1 MSDEMDRK
9 EGEAPT
15 EPQPEPQPS
24 ERGEQGRRTRRLLR
38 SRDDRMVAGVA
49 GGLGRYFAVDPTI
62 VRIAF
67 VVSVFFGGLGI
78 FAYLALALFVPSAD
92 TDGEIEAAPIER
104 SRTLAIAAGVG
115 ILVVALSWGAFDGGW
130 GFDGPDGPWLFGPPL
145 ILLAIGAGLYFLLRN
160 TGNSSVAG
168 VVGKIVLGLT
178 LLFLAGCAAM
188 FSAWAG
194 ATGHGVAV
202 AGVITAIGV
211 LLALAAFRGGARWL
225 IAPAVVLAI
234 PLGTVAAA
242 DISFGDGVGEREYRP
257 ASIESLPAGGFEL
270 GVGRL
275 GVDLRELDWGPR
287 TVVELDTD
295 LGIGETVIAIPESVC
310 VAAHATA
317 AAGDIQVAG
326 DSSDGIDAEFDNDVP
341 AEALPRLE
349 LDAEVDLG
357 AIRVLN
363 DDEIDVDDER
373 DWHDF
378 EDDDDEMEERH
389 EEACAVEP
397 APAVSTG
404 PGQGERG
411 AKGGK

>member
-1 MSDEMDRK
+1 MNDETDRSPEDAPGD
-9 EGEAPT
+9 EGTTTKRA
-15 EPQPEPQPS
+15 
-24 ERGEQGRRTRRLLR
+24 RRLLR
-38 SRDDRMVAGVA
+38 SRDDRMIAGVA

-67 VVSVFFGGLGI
+67 VVSIFFGGLGV
-78 FAYLALALFVPSAD
+78 FAYLALALFVPSAEG
-92 TDGEIEAAPIER
+92 DGEIEPAPIER
-104 SRTLAIAAGVG
+104 SRGLAIAAGVG
-115 ILVVALSWGAFDGGW
+115 IVIVALSWGAFDGGW
-130 GFDGPDGPWLFGPPL
+130 GWDGGPWFFGPPL
-145 ILLAIGAGLYFLLRN
+145 VLLAIGAGLYFLLRN
-160 TGNSSVAG
+160 TGNTSVAS
-168 VVGKIVLGLT
+168 VVGKIVLGLC

-225 IAPAVVLAI
+225 VAPAVVLAI

-257 ASIESLPAGGFEL
+257 AAIESLPAAGYEL

-275 GVDLRELDWGPR
+275 AIDLRELEWGPR
-287 TVVELDTD
+287 TVVDLQTD
-295 LGIGETVIAIPESVC
+295 LGIGEMVIAVPESVC
-310 VAAHATA
+310 VSADATA

-326 DSSDGIDAEFDNDVP
+326 DSSDGIDAEFQNDVP
-341 AEALPRLE
+341 ADAVPQLD

-363 DDEIDVDDER
+363 DDEIDIDHEH
-373 DWHDF
+373 DWDDF
-378 EDDDDEMEERH
+378 EDDDEEMEERQ
-389 EEACAVEP
+389 EVACTVEP
-397 APAVSTG
+397 ETPASG
-404 PGQGERG
+404 AANQGARG
-411 AKGGK
+411 TKGGE